1 MHLILARLDFPDGAP
16 DAAEL
21 RLALPRPTGVEHVH
35 VDGRSTSADVVLFL
49 ALPTLAESESTARAV
64 CNAYLRVHHPTA
76 RLVGLGASLTPGT
89 EDLLLG
95 PDTPGPGP
103 GPDPAPDPDLDP
115 GL

>member
-21 RLALPRPTGVEHVH
+21 RRALPRPTGVEHVF
-35 VDGRSTSADVVLFL
+35 VDGSTTSAEVVLFL
-49 ALPTLAESESTARAV
+49 TLPTLAESESTARAV

-76 RLVGLGASLTPGT
+76 RLAGLSASLAPGT

-95 PDTPGPGP
+95 PDGHEPDPGP
-103 GPDPAPDPDLDP
+103 AP
-115 GL
+115 

>member
-1 MHLILARLDFPDGAP
+1 MHFVLARLDFPDGAP

-21 RLALPRPTGVEHVH
+21 RRALPRPTGVEHVH
-35 VDGRSTSADVVLFL
+35 VDGRSTSAEVVLFL

-76 RLVGLGASLTPGT
+76 RLVGLGTSLAPGT
-89 EDLLLG
+89 EELLLG
-95 PDTPGPGP
+95 PDAHDPE
-103 GPDPAPDPDLDP
+103 PDPEPDP